1 MAVFEYKG
9 LDGKGKAVKGLID
22 AEGPK
27 SARTRLRKDGVFPTE
42 VFEKSAG
49 KATRGKGLSMEVDVA
64 SYFQRIKPQDI
75 AEMTT
80 QLSTLLAASVP
91 MIESLSAVID
101 QCEKEKLKVVLT
113 DLREKV
119 NQGITLAEA
128 MGAHPKV
135 FSNLYINMVRAG
147 EASGSLEVVFQ
158 RLSEYTEKQVRM
170 RSQIS
175 SAMIYPIMM
184 TVVGG
189 LIVVGLFVFVIPK
202 IRRIL
207 ESMGKSLP
215 FVTRLV
221 LGISDFFLAWWWL
234 VFILAGV
241 ASWWFKKWKAT
252 PDGRYKYHSI
262 LLRVPIFGPIVRQV
276 AVARF
281 CRTLSTLLDS
291 GVPILTA
298 IGIVEKVVDNE
309 VLAKTIREA
318 ASNISEGESISGPL
332 RESGE
337 FPPLVTHMIAIGE
350 RTGELE
356 PMLARVADSYDQQL
370 ENTLQGLTSLL
381 EPLLILFM
389 GGIVALIAVA
399 ILLPMLDMSSLQ

>member
-9 LDGKGKAVKGLID
+9 LDSRGKAVKGLID

-27 SARTRLRKDGVFPTE
+27 SARSRLRKDGVFPTE
-42 VFEKSAG
+42 VFEKRAG
-49 KATRGKGLSMEVDVA
+49 KATRGKGLSMEVDVGA
-64 SYFQRIKPQDI
+64 YFQRITQQDL
-75 AEMTT
+75 AEMTS

-101 QCEKEKLKVVLT
+101 QCDKEKLKVVLT

-119 NQGITLAEA
+119 NQGIALADA
-128 MGAHPKV
+128 MQAHPKV
-135 FSNLYINMVRAG
+135 FSNLYVNMVRAG
-147 EASGSLEVVFQ
+147 EASGSLEIVFQ
-158 RLSEYTEKQVRM
+158 RLADYTEKQVRM
-170 RSQIS
+170 KSQIT
-175 SAMIYPIMM
+175 SAMIYPVLM
-184 TVVGG
+184 TLVGG

-207 ESMGKSLP
+207 ESMGKTLP
-215 FVTRLV
+215 AITKLV
-221 LGISDFFLAWWWL
+221 LGLSDFFLAYWWVLL
-234 VFILAGV
+234 VLFIV
-241 ASWWFKKWKAT
+241 AVWRFRVWKST
-252 PDGRYKYHSI
+252 PEGRYKYHA
-262 LLRVPIFGPIVRQV
+262 LLLKMPVFGPIVRQV

-318 ASNISEGESISGPL
+318 ANNISEGESIAEPL
-332 RESGE
+332 RQSGE
-337 FPPLVTHMIAIGE
+337 FPALVTHMIAIGE

-389 GGIVALIAVA
+389 GGVVAMIAVA

>member
-9 LDGKGKAVKGLID
+9 LDGRGKAVKGLID

-27 SARTRLRKDGVFPTE
+27 SARSRLRKDGVFPTE
-42 VFEKSAG
+42 VLEKTAG

-64 SYFQRIKPQDI
+64 QYFQRITQQDL
-75 AEMTT
+75 AEMTS

-91 MIESLSAVID
+91 MIESLTAVID

-119 NQGITLAEA
+119 NQGIALADA
-128 MGAHPKV
+128 MAAHPKV

-147 EASGSLEVVFQ
+147 EASGSLEIVFQ
-158 RLSEYTEKQVRM
+158 RLADYTEKQVRM
-170 RSQIS
+170 KSQIT
-175 SAMIYPIMM
+175 SAMIYPVLM

-189 LIVVGLFVFVIPK
+189 LIVIGLFVFVIPK

-207 ESMGKSLP
+207 ESMGKTLP
-215 FVTRLV
+215 FITKLV

-234 VFILAGV
+234 LGILLILGI
-241 ASWWFKKWKAT
+241 WWFRRWKST
-252 PDGRYKYHSI
+252 PEGRYKYHSL
-262 LLRVPIFGPIVRQV
+262 LLRLPIFGPIVRQV

-318 ASNISEGESISGPL
+318 ANNISEGESIAEPL
-332 RESGE
+332 RASGE
-337 FPPLVTHMIAIGE
+337 FPALVTHMIAIGE

-389 GGIVALIAVA
+389 GGVVAMIAVA